1 MENIKEC
8 YSLKDV
14 CEELHISRDSSYKS
28 ERDQYRK
35 KFEDFLLRISVP
47 VDCFKN
53 DSNEW
58 CFNENGKELFLDF
71 CNFRSYK
78 YSPENSSTV
87 YRDLRKKITHAECEE
102 KYNWIIERICS
113 NLQYNIDTSEFPEEY
128 PNPEE
133 VYCTFRE
140 HCRTAQ
146 PLVEDVFKLPGVM
159 HLLKSIRYQRNYDL
173 FEQASEKIAHAQP
186 DDIIFIDTLMDEEF
200 VKIYSD
206 FRTAQ
211 EEAIKKWFHYLSEFK
226 KLRDLEQEEFKKT
239 LPPEGEETINMLI
252 QRSILSI
259 DDLPVEK
266 LSYRLTTTNNSMIK
280 AIIEMI
286 AIAPEIEP
294 YLTSLEEIGNFSKRL
309 SSEELYNKIS
319 AQLKKDNL
327 NPF

>member
-1 MENIKEC
+1 MSAKNCTFLVIPVTKASVINIAKNLKISFFEYPSLLIVLKMTLMNGVLMKMEKNCSSIF
-8 YSLKDV
+8 V
-14 CEELHISRDSSYKS
+14 ISD
-28 ERDQYRK
+28 
-35 KFEDFLLRISVP
+35 LISTLQ
-47 VDCFKN
+47 KTAAL
-53 DSNEW
+53 SIE
-58 CFNENGKELFLDF
+58 
-71 CNFRSYK
+71 
-78 YSPENSSTV
+78 
-87 YRDLRKKITHAECEE
+87 ICEE

-266 LSYRLTTTNNSMIK
+266 LSYRLTTRNNSMIK

>member
-1 MENIKEC
+1 
-8 YSLKDV
+8 
-14 CEELHISRDSSYKS
+14 
-28 ERDQYRK
+28 
-35 KFEDFLLRISVP
+35 
-47 VDCFKN
+47 
-53 DSNEW
+53 
-58 CFNENGKELFLDF
+58 
-71 CNFRSYK
+71 
-78 YSPENSSTV
+78 
-87 YRDLRKKITHAECEE
+87 
-102 KYNWIIERICS
+102 
-113 NLQYNIDTSEFPEEY
+113 
-128 PNPEE
+128 
-133 VYCTFRE
+133 
-140 HCRTAQ
+140 
-146 PLVEDVFKLPGVM
+146 M

-186 DDIIFIDTLMDEEF
+186 DDIIFIDTLINEEF
-200 VKIYSD
+200 TKIYSD

-239 LPPEGEETINMLI
+239 LPPKGEETINMLI

-266 LSYRLTTTNNSMIK
+266 LSYRLTTRNNSMIK

-294 YLTSLEEIGNFSKRL
+294 YLTSLEEIENFSKRL
-309 SSEELYNKIS
+309 TSEELYNKIS

>member
-1 MENIKEC
+1 MSAKNCTFLVIPVTKASVINIAKNLKISFFEYPSLLIVLKMTLMNGVLMKMEKNCSSIF
-8 YSLKDV
+8 V
-14 CEELHISRDSSYKS
+14 ISD
-28 ERDQYRK
+28 
-35 KFEDFLLRISVP
+35 LISTLQKTAALSIEICV
-47 VDCFKN
+47 
-53 DSNEW
+53 
-58 CFNENGKELFLDF
+58 
-71 CNFRSYK
+71 
-78 YSPENSSTV
+78 
-87 YRDLRKKITHAECEE
+87 KKITHAECEE

-239 LPPEGEETINMLI
+239 LPQEGEE
-252 QRSILSI
+252 
-259 DDLPVEK
+259 
-266 LSYRLTTTNNSMIK
+266 
-280 AIIEMI
+280 
-286 AIAPEIEP
+286 
-294 YLTSLEEIGNFSKRL
+294 
-309 SSEELYNKIS
+309 YNGIVI
-319 AQLKKDNL
+319 
-327 NPF
+327 